1 MTNSK
6 ILLKVLLAEMTEN
19 ETFIAKNMAV
29 NGQKMG
35 YVTKISSKLLTVQG
49 YQKILKQIK
58 LSLSL
63 KGAHKMNTQELM
75 QENNEYHRWEANGYI
90 VNDFNENDDNDELF
104 DFYEENNIDEFD

>member
-35 YVTKISSKLLTVQG
+35 YVTKIISKLLTV
-49 YQKILKQIK
+49 
-58 LSLSL
+58 
-63 KGAHKMNTQELM
+63 
-75 QENNEYHRWEANGYI
+75 
-90 VNDFNENDDNDELF
+90 
-104 DFYEENNIDEFD
+104 